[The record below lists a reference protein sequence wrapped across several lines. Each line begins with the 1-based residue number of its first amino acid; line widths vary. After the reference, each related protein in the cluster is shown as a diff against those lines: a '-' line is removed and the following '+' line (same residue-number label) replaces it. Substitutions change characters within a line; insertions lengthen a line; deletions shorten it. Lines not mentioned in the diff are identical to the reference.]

1 MLAAF
6 TPTVTLVLLY
16 LFRVETPTLRA
27 SVCVLIIGLGCA
39 LSSYGEGHF
48 NLVGVA
54 YRSLGILSE
63 ATRLVLTQARAP
75 LFMWPLRP
83 HTHTYTWRYTRTP
96 WPPSTLCLMPFAPP
110 LTITIPLLSLSPRWQ
125 HLLKNHK
132 LSVFESQYYLAPVGA
147 GFLLVGAAFSETS
160 KAIQMDALGTIA
172 SHPSLF
178 AASAVLGVIASMLT
192 FLVIKLTNSVT
203 LKVRVPHGPSNPQ

>member
-63 ATRLVLTQARAP
+63 ATRLVLTQASAP

-83 HTHTYTWRYTRTP
+83 HTHTTHVALHSHTMAAKHPVPHVVRPTTHHHH
-96 WPPSTLCLMPFAPP
+96 PSP
-110 LTITIPLLSLSPRWQ
+110 LSLPFGSI
-125 HLLKNHK
+125 
-132 LSVFESQYYLAPVGA
+132 F
-147 GFLLVGAAFSETS
+147 
-160 KAIQMDALGTIA
+160 
-172 SHPSLF
+172 
-178 AASAVLGVIASMLT
+178 
-192 FLVIKLTNSVT
+192 
-203 LKVRVPHGPSNPQ
+203 

>member
-1 MLAAF
+1 MAYYQRRRGLYSHRHVLRSSCGRCAR
-6 TPTVTLVLLY
+6 TRTRTRGVTLAHHG
-16 LFRVETPTLRA
+16 RQAPCA
-27 SVCVLIIGLGCA
+27 SCRSPHHSPSPS
-39 LSSYGEGHF
+39 LS
-48 NLVGVA
+48 
-54 YRSLGILSE
+54 
-63 ATRLVLTQARAP
+63 
-75 LFMWPLRP
+75 
-83 HTHTYTWRYTRTP
+83 
-96 WPPSTLCLMPFAPP
+96 
-110 LTITIPLLSLSPRWQ
+110 SLSPRWQ